1 MLTKLII
8 RNFKRFGEVEI
19 ELGSPVVF
27 IGPNN
32 SGKTSA
38 MQALALWDIGLQRWN
53 EKRSGRSTPEKR
65 PGVTVN
71 RRDLVAIPVP
81 DANLLWRDL
90 HVRDVRRV
98 EGRPET
104 SNIRIDLIVEGVS
117 NDRWWTCGLE
127 FDYANEES
135 FYCRPLRMSGGKA
148 PDRMPIPEEAG
159 DAHIAFLPPMS
170 GLAATETRLDSGAV
184 NVRIGEGRTAEVL
197 RNLCLEVHDQDP
209 SPWDRLVAQ
218 TRSLFGVELDSPRYV
233 AARGEI
239 VMTYRERGV
248 RLDLSS
254 AGRGLQQT
262 LLLLAYMYANP
273 GAVLLLDEPDAH
285 LEILR
290 QRQIYGLLT
299 EVARESG
306 SQVLKSLRDI
316 SFDQY
321 YQAEQ
326 TGWVLYIEGSTDLS
340 ILQAFARRL
349 RHERGIKAL
358 ERPFVHVV
366 GNQPSAV
373 QSHFH
378 GLKEALPELRGVA
391 LFDRIDRVQP
401 PDLVPVECQIWNRR
415 EIENYL
421 CFRATLEA
429 HAGASAAQAAPG
441 PLFTESEAA
450 RRLLAMRSA
459 ISEVESALATLDKGS
474 PWGPDLKASDEFLTP
489 LFKSYY
495 DKLGV
500 PNLMAKKS
508 FYELTDYVPDSEI
521 DPEISDKL
529 DAIARV
535 AESATPRDLAP
546 QGRRL
551 ASLGQSAC

>member
-1 MLTKLII
+1 M
-8 RNFKRFGEVEI
+8 
-19 ELGSPVVF
+19 VVAF
-27 IGPNN
+27 VGHP
-32 SGKTSA
+32 
-38 MQALALWDIGLQRWN
+38 
-53 EKRSGRSTPEKR
+53 
-65 PGVTVN
+65 
-71 RRDLVAIPVP
+71 
-81 DANLLWRDL
+81 
-90 HVRDVRRV
+90 H
-98 EGRPET
+98 
-104 SNIRIDLIVEGVS
+104 RID
-117 NDRWWTCGLE
+117 DR
-127 FDYANEES
+127 
-135 FYCRPLRMSGGKA
+135 
-148 PDRMPIPEEAG
+148 
-159 DAHIAFLPPMS
+159 
-170 GLAATETRLDSGAV
+170 
-184 NVRIGEGRTAEVL
+184 
-197 RNLCLEVHDQDP
+197 
-209 SPWDRLVAQ
+209 
-218 TRSLFGVELDSPRYV
+218 
-233 AARGEI
+233 
-239 VMTYRERGV
+239 
-248 RLDLSS
+248 
-254 AGRGLQQT
+254 
-262 LLLLAYMYANP
+262 
-273 GAVLLLDEPDAH
+273 
-285 LEILR
+285 
-290 QRQIYGLLT
+290 
-299 EVARESG
+299 G

-421 CFRATLEA
+421 CSRATLEA

-495 DKLGV
+495 DKLAV

-535 AESATPRDLAP
+535 AESATPGDLAP